1 MAFSGREF
9 GGFCTLYVVEHGS
22 QRSFQI
28 RVFSPVPTF
37 HLDPCSMT
45 CFAPTMFLHVYKEF
59 WGVFAVRKDEC
70 GKYFA
75 FRTLNSKEW
84 GFFYYQSPKLS
95 SQHRKIE

>member
-1 MAFSGREF
+1 MAFSGRVRWVLHLVCD
-9 GGFCTLYVVEHGS
+9 GHGS

-28 RVFSPVPTF
+28 RIFSPVPTL

-45 CFAPTMFLHVYKEF
+45 CFAPTMLLHVYEEF
-59 WGVFAVRKDEC
+59 RGVFAVRKDEC

-84 GFFYYQSPKLS
+84 GFFNQSPTLNVPSYDK
-95 SQHRKIE
+95 